1 METGEI
7 IAVAAI
13 LLAIFALMWQINAQ
27 RGRLEDK
34 IDRQGDR
41 LEAKIDREVGRL
53 EAEIEK
59 RSDKLGAEIGRVET
73 RMEGMSQRVSDSEL
87 EQARLN
93 GVNSVLTGQT
103 HTHED
108 R

>member
-41 LEAKIDREVGRL
+41 LEAEIKDVG
-53 EAEIEK
+53 
-59 RSDKLGAEIGRVET
+59 
-73 RMEGMSQRVSDSEL
+73 QRVTDSEL